1 MSPHSFPSHPPFT
14 VPSEMTMDSRAVL
27 SSHHIRRLLRAAV
40 LACAAFAGTAALAHD
55 DHGKSQHGGIMA
67 EAATFQGELVAG
79 PKGPMLYLTDHG
91 RPVPTAGASGKL
103 VVLAGGQRSDL
114 ALSPAGDNRLAPAQ
128 SMPLPNGARAVA
140 TVTLKDGRSGAL
152 RFDVK

>member
-1 MSPHSFPSHPPFT
+1 VVMPSTPGLPPH
-14 VPSEMTMDSRAVL
+14 RAL
-27 SSHHIRRLLRAAV
+27 RLLRAAV
-40 LACAAFAGTAALAHD
+40 LACATLAGTAALAHD
-55 DHGKSQHGGIMA
+55 GHGKPQHGGIVA
-67 EAATFQGELVAG
+67 EAGTFQGELVAG
-79 PKGPMLYLTDHG
+79 PKGPTLYLTDHG
-91 RPVPTAGASGKL
+91 QPVPTAGASGKL

-128 SMPLPNGARAVA
+128 PMPLPKGARAVA

>member
-1 MSPHSFPSHPPFT
+1 
-14 VPSEMTMDSRAVL
+14 MDSMPVL
-27 SSHHIRRLLRAAV
+27 PPRRTPRLLRAAV
-40 LACAAFAGTAALAHD
+40 LAFATLAGAPALAHD
-55 DHGKSQHGGIMA
+55 DHGKPQHGGIVA
-67 EAATFQGELVAG
+67 EAGTFQGELVTG
-79 PKGPMLYLTDHG
+79 PKGPTLYVTDHG
-91 RPVPTAGASGKL
+91 QPVPTAGASGKL

-128 SMPLPNGARAVA
+128 SIPLPKGARAVA

>member
-1 MSPHSFPSHPPFT
+1 MTSTPVLPSH
-14 VPSEMTMDSRAVL
+14 RARL
-27 SSHHIRRLLRAAV
+27 LLRAAV
-40 LACAAFAGTAALAHD
+40 LACAALAGTAALAHD
-55 DHGKSQHGGIMA
+55 DHGKPQHGGIVA
-67 EAATFQGELVAG
+67 EAGTFQGELVAG
-79 PKGPMLYLTDHG
+79 PKGPTLYVTDHG
-91 RPVPTAGASGKL
+91 QPVPTAGASGKL

-128 SMPLPNGARAVA
+128 PLSLPKGARAVA

>member
-1 MSPHSFPSHPPFT
+1 
-14 VPSEMTMDSRAVL
+14 MTMDSTPVLPPHRA
-27 SSHHIRRLLRAAV
+27 RRLLRAAALV
-40 LACAAFAGTAALAHD
+40 CAALAGTAALAHD
-55 DHGKSQHGGIMA
+55 DHGKPQHGGIVA
-67 EAATFQGELVAG
+67 EAGTFQGELVAG
-79 PKGPMLYLTDHG
+79 PKGPTLYVTDHG
-91 RPVPTAGASGKL
+91 QPVPTAGASGKL

-128 SMPLPNGARAVA
+128 PLPLPKGARAVA